1 MKNILE
7 EYKKQKEKIKSK
19 LEEFKNLK
27 EDRQFQELLFCLIT
41 PQSNAQRCWQAIEQI
56 SKLKNPVKQKIFNI
70 LKIKT
75 RFHKTK
81 TNYILNA
88 EETWRKIKPILD
100 NQNKKELRNILAKTV
115 KGFGLKESSH
125 FLRNIGLSN
134 NEIAILDRHIL
145 KNLQRFNLIKEKK
158 IKSQKNYLQI
168 EKIYLN
174 FANSINIPADELD
187 MLWWSQENG
196 EIFK

>member
-7 EYKKQKEKIKSK
+7 KYKKQKEEIKSR

-27 EDRQFQELLFCLIT
+27 ENKQFQELLFCLIT

-56 SKLKNPVKQKIFNI
+56 SKLKNPTKQKIFNI
-70 LKIKT
+70 LKTKT

-88 EETWRKIKPILD
+88 EETWQKIKPLLKNLNIP
-100 NQNKKELRNILAKTV
+100 QLRENIAQTV

-134 NEIAILDRHIL
+134 NEVAILDRHIL
-145 KNLQRFNLIKEKK
+145 KNLQRFNLIKETE
-158 IKSQKNYLQI
+158 IKSQKHYLQI

-196 EIFK
+196 GIFK